1 MKRVTL
7 ALGSL
12 ALVASLHAQA
22 PVATASR
29 TKEYV
34 TTLASDQFEG
44 RLSGTAGEQRASDY
58 IVSQLQR
65 IGAKPLPGQSGF
77 KVGFEFTAGT
87 RDGGS
92 WVSLG
97 ATATRFD
104 QRKDV
109 QALSFSDNADVSD
122 APVVFAGYGIVVPD
136 SQIFPTTAMRHSM

>member
-1 MKRVTL
+1 MKRATL

-12 ALVASLHAQA
+12 ALVVSLQAQA
-22 PVATASR
+22 PATSGSR

-92 WVSLG
+92 WVRVGSQ
-97 ATATRFD
+97 AAARFD
-104 QRKDV
+104 QR
-109 QALSFSDNADVSD
+109 
-122 APVVFAGYGIVVPD
+122 
-136 SQIFPTTAMRHSM
+136 

>member
-1 MKRVTL
+1 MKRATL

-12 ALVASLHAQA
+12 ALATSLHAQA

-58 IVSQLQR
+58 IVSQLKR

-77 KVGFEFTAGT
+77 TVGFEFTAGT

-92 WVSLG
+92 WVRVG
-97 ATATRFD
+97 TQATARFD

-109 QALSFSDNADVSD
+109 QALSLAENADVTETQ
-122 APVVFAGYGIVVPD
+122 VVFAGYGIVVPD
-136 SQIFPTTAMRHSM
+136 SQSFAYDSYA

>member
-1 MKRVTL
+1 MKRALL

-12 ALVASLHAQA
+12 ALVTALHAQA
-22 PVATASR
+22 PATTASH

-65 IGAKPLPGQSGF
+65 IGAKPLPGRSGF
-77 KVGFEFTAGT
+77 KEGFEFTAGT

-97 ATATRFD
+97 GTTARFD
-104 QRKDV
+104 QQGRQTSGTFGSFTAARNPRRV
-109 QALSFSDNADVSD
+109 QLALRL
-122 APVVFAGYGIVVPD
+122 VF
-136 SQIFPTTAMRHSM
+136 